1 MNIYL
6 GFLMY
11 VFFSPQFTSSPQFPP
26 AFLPTIPLLA
36 LQFIQHTCDSL
47 RSSCP
52 LAPLVSLVTR
62 VADSQIDI
70 QTLPWPEIVKL
81 IGEIRKH
88 NPITSLSNNPNL
100 GDMVGKDV
108 DVNIKKLDAHDVA
121 KYVPIPPLLHCHSS
135 CPLPLPTLSSMGD
148 RVNSRLTSTLTPS
161 RILRQENY
169 LIALFNKD
177 LLDLRFRFPL
187 PHSIA
192 PHIPTRFIAP
202 STELPTSNS
211 RGEERKY
218 LTLGGDTLTK
228 SLEWNLR
235 YCLMAYLFDRSGQVR
250 KEFVKEK
257 RRGDLV
263 DGLKRR
269 FVFMGCLNLLFS
281 PFIVVYLLIY
291 SFFRYFEVCPLLT
304 FPLTPSPPALSWR
317 LSSLLTAYPVL
328 YCDGQPA
335 SLTSRNTTKTPH
347 P

>member
-1 MNIYL
+1 MSFVL
-6 GFLMY
+6 
-11 VFFSPQFTSSPQFPP
+11 STPTS
-26 AFLPTIPLLA
+26 
-36 LQFIQHTCDSL
+36 
-47 RSSCP
+47 
-52 LAPLVSLVTR
+52 
-62 VADSQIDI
+62 
-70 QTLPWPEIVKL
+70 
-81 IGEIRKH
+81 
-88 NPITSLSNNPNL
+88 
-100 GDMVGKDV
+100 
-108 DVNIKKLDAHDVA
+108 
-121 KYVPIPPLLHCHSS
+121 HSA
-135 CPLPLPTLSSMGD
+135 
-148 RVNSRLTSTLTPS
+148 VNSRLTLTLTLS

-202 STELPTSNS
+202 SSDLPTNVQ
-211 RGEERKY
+211 ERQY